1 MSAASSGDQRRRP
14 DGLPIGHPF
23 RKGVSGNPSGMGRA
37 AANVIQAARE
47 YTVAAVA
54 RLVALMQQDAT
65 SRRKSRRI
73 TGWLFPRRKELD
85 ELEVEPGLQR
95 Q

>member
-1 MSAASSGDQRRRP
+1 MKYTKENPSPYAWK
-14 DGLPIGHPF
+14 
-23 RKGVSGNPSGMGRA
+23 KGVSGNPSGMGRA

-47 YTVAAVA
+47 YTVAAGA

-73 TGWLFPRRKELD
+73 TGL
-85 ELEVEPGLQR
+85 VIS
-95 Q
+95 